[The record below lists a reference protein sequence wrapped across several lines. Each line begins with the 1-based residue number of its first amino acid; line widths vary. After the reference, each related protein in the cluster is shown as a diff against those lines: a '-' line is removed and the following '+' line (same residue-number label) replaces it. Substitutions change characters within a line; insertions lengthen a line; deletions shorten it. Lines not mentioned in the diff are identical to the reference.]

1 MTKEKNS
8 YNNNQLGIYNKTR
21 TKQMNDD
28 KKILS
33 QSYQRMII
41 MHFLY

>member
-8 YNNNQLGIYNKTR
+8 YNNNQLGIYTMTR
-21 TKQMNDD
+21 SRQTNDD
-28 KKILS
+28 KQILS